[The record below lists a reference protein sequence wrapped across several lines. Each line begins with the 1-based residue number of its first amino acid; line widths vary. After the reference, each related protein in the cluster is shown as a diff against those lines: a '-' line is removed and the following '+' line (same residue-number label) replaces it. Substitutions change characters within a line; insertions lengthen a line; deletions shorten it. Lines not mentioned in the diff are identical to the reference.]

1 MLSIMKLDQVCQTMK
16 EYFSQNAI
24 MRVLLPIAPVL
35 LYVLTALRVL
45 GNFVSLG
52 AVVHTLVYV
61 CFFGAVILVLSNC
74 QFRDLFIGTGVMSVL
89 YLIELVICLFRGYL
103 SYSTLIYLVLYG
115 LVAFLSYKKYLQ
127 FNA

>member
-1 MLSIMKLDQVCQTMK
+1 MKMEQVSQTLK
-16 EYFSQNAI
+16 EYFSQFSAV
-24 MRVLLPIAPVL
+24 RVLLPIAPIL

-52 AVVHTLVYV
+52 TVVHTLVYV

-74 QFRDLFIGTGVMSVL
+74 QFRDLFIGTGVMGAL
-89 YLIELVICLFRGYL
+89 YLVELVIRLFRGYL
-103 SYSTLIYLVLYG
+103 SYSALIYLVLYG

-127 FNA
+127 FKA